1 MAVKT
6 EETFRENM
14 LREEWRRQTLKN
26 THAEWRL
33 DLTPQRKAGS
43 LENSQATDWAEMN
56 LHVLPKNHLALFLQ
70 VLCR

>member
-26 THAEWRL
+26 THAERRFPH
-33 DLTPQRKAGS
+33 TTEESRESREQPSHRVG
-43 LENSQATDWAEMN
+43 
-56 LHVLPKNHLALFLQ
+56 
-70 VLCR
+70 